1 MHRLSTFWL
10 APASQEVLNAFKS
23 FPWQKRA
30 GKTWFCRCCE
40 AQHET
45 QKVRMHAAEQ
55 YSGQQYCGQ
64 LPIATAVSSC
74 NPQSS
79 GNKQIGRAQVLLAL
93 LRVVATLRAAWM
105 EIYSLCHMSLP
116 VRNAFPTKS
125 WLATAE
131 SIWGQKWDR
140 SPSIRI
146 LFQLRQEPWGSALT
160 QVLQRTQTR
169 EGSRSER
176 VSRMGLKVHSVFG
189 CSAASSCCKARF
201 LATTIHRAS
210 SGSSGHIAGVRD
222 KSCEG
227 RTVCFSEQ
235 PPKVAGRCWKKETLQ
250 DVGRLRNLF
259 LGRPCPG
266 IAQTANGVFSRAISD
281 SLAFFVG
288 ALRLSTF
295 GLSRPICAKLRYGI
309 PRSGLSDVSS
319 QTNWLGNLIWDSQ

>member
-23 FPWQKRA
+23 FLWQKRA

-64 LPIATAVSSC
+64 LPGCQSQQPSQAATRKVLGTNKLVEPKCSLLC
-74 NPQSS
+74 S
-79 GNKQIGRAQVLLAL
+79 GLSRPSE
-93 LRVVATLRAAWM
+93 LRGWRSTRCATCPYQY
-105 EIYSLCHMSLP
+105 E
-116 VRNAFPTKS
+116 PTKS

-146 LFQLRQEPWGSALT
+146 FLQLRQEPWESALT

-201 LATTIHRAS
+201 LATT
-210 SGSSGHIAGVRD
+210 
-222 KSCEG
+222 
-227 RTVCFSEQ
+227 
-235 PPKVAGRCWKKETLQ
+235 VAE
-250 DVGRLRNLF
+250 
-259 LGRPCPG
+259 
-266 IAQTANGVFSRAISD
+266 
-281 SLAFFVG
+281 
-288 ALRLSTF
+288 
-295 GLSRPICAKLRYGI
+295 
-309 PRSGLSDVSS
+309 
-319 QTNWLGNLIWDSQ
+319 